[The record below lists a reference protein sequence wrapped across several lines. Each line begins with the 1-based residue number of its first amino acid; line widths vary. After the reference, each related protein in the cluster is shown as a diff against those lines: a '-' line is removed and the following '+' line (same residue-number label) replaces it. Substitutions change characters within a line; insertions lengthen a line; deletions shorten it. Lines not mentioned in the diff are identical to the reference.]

1 MHSIITVVDV
11 KILLHKSLKDLKIAF
26 WPTNTI
32 LQQLT
37 QKSKNNNPCGI
48 YQLKCNSCNT
58 AYVRQSGT
66 AITVRHKEHLCYIRN
81 NNPMSAYA
89 THILHNRHEFG
100 PAEETLK
107 LFKPCN
113 KGTKM
118 NCWEALYMS
127 MHYKQGLLIPEQQVT
142 NTNPLFDLAIIAHEL
157 QTIPPHSNSQSD
169 AMHTHTHTHTHTHHR
184 VSPDLRYISD
194 PHPAFHYI
202 ADAPINS
209 PILLPSRICRQ
220 TLTTHIISTFEPLYV
235 IPVKYRLSLPDDG
248 SYVIRNML
256 E

>member
-1 MHSIITVVDV
+1 MHSIITVVDA
-11 KILLHKSLKDLKIAF
+11 KILLHKSLKDLKTAF
-26 WPTNTI
+26 CPTNTI

-37 QKSKNNNPCGI
+37 QKPKNNNLSGI

-66 AITVRHKEHLCYIRN
+66 AITVRHKEHLSYIRK
-81 NNPMSAYA
+81 NNPMSAYT
-89 THILHNRHEFG
+89 THILHNRHEFC

-107 LFKPCN
+107 LLKPCN

-127 MHYKQGLLIPEQQVT
+127 MHYKQSLLIPEQQVT
-142 NTNPLFDLAIIAHEL
+142 NTNPLFDSAIIASEL

-169 AMHTHTHTHTHTHHR
+169 AMHTHHR
-184 VSPDLRYISD
+184 LSPDLRYISD

-209 PILLPSRICRQ
+209 PFLLPSRICGQ
-220 TLTTHIISTFEPLYV
+220 TPTTHIISTFEPLYV
-235 IPVKYRLSLPDDG
+235 IPVKYRLSIPDDG